1 MIVYKGFERE
11 DVTSDLS
18 IHGTRG
24 FLLAV
29 SPVAL
34 VGLVVCIQDRCIK
47 WEAAADVGLTAF
59 RDEHGVCVGGG
70 GLLYRDARGLLGGIV
85 RWMWVLMFDVD
96 LRRL

>member
-11 DVTSDLS
+11 DVNSDLS
-18 IHGTRG
+18 INGTRG

-47 WEAAADVGLTAF
+47 WEAAAGVGLTAF
-59 RDEHGVCVGGG
+59 RDEHGVCVGGYCTEMPGDCWVDMFG
-70 GLLYRDARGLLGGIV
+70 GCGC
-85 RWMWVLMFDVD
+85 
-96 LRRL
+96 

>member
-34 VGLVVCIQDRCIK
+34 VGLVVCILDRCIK
-47 WEAAADVGLTAF
+47 WEAAAGVG
-59 RDEHGVCVGGG
+59 
-70 GLLYRDARGLLGGIV
+70 
-85 RWMWVLMFDVD
+85 
-96 LRRL
+96 LRRLGMSMECVWGAVVQRCEGTAGWICSVDVGVDV